1 MKNTH
6 IIIPIDSI
14 NKEIHNLQKRIGITE
29 YGKIKLE
36 VLQDIL
42 KENKQIS
49 LDEESIEIEA
59 EGYASMYLIE
69 DPDEQDSCRRKHGY
83 KQALRDIIK

>member
-1 MKNTH
+1 MNTH
-6 IIIPIDSI
+6 ILISVDAI

-36 VLQDIL
+36 VLQNIL

-49 LDEESIEIEA
+49 LDEYSIEKKAAEFAIANTGFYSNRGIGLHEA
-59 EGYASMYLIE
+59 
-69 DPDEQDSCRRKHGY
+69 Y
-83 KQALRDIIK
+83 KQAFRDIIK

>member
-1 MKNTH
+1 MNTH
-6 IIIPIDSI
+6 IITPVDSI

-42 KENKQIS
+42 KENIPEQLFTLKQCV
-49 LDEESIEIEA
+49 EA
-59 EGYASMYLIE
+59 VNFWSMIKIPE
-69 DPDEQDSCRRKHGY
+69 
-83 KQALRDIIK
+83 DIILKHLKGEIK